1 MISVP
6 GRIVPGGV
14 GVPCFPDIES
24 LQGIQWVC
32 TRCDFCDEQ
41 LNECEICMPDAG
53 VLATVLLLVGL
64 FLLGL
69 EFFVPSFGMILVLAV
84 ISLIVSMWSAFKA
97 WWGVHPAFFWAYV
110 LMLVAGIPGS
120 LGLAV
125 TMIRKTRLGNRMIL
139 KPVAQSETISV
150 SPLEAFR
157 GKRGFAG
164 TLMTPGGIVVVESE
178 RFHAES
184 LGMLIEPQTPV
195 LVVGV
200 RGNRLVVRPVTDS
213 DTSESL
219 PSEVADNALSPSAQR
234 TGHTHAPDDRGLD
247 PLDFDDLQG

>member
-1 MISVP
+1 
-6 GRIVPGGV
+6 
-14 GVPCFPDIES
+14 
-24 LQGIQWVC
+24 
-32 TRCDFCDEQ
+32 
-41 LNECEICMPDAG
+41 MPDAG

-69 EFFVPSFGMILVLAV
+69 EFFVPSFGMILVLAAS
-84 ISLIVSMWSAFKA
+84 SLIVSVWSAYKA
-97 WWGVHPAFFWAYV
+97 WWGVHPTFFWAYFLV
-110 LMLVAGIPGS
+110 LVAGIPGS

-139 KPVAQSETISV
+139 KPVTPQETI
-150 SPLEAFR
+150 PLNPLDALR
-157 GKRGFAG
+157 GKRGIAG
-164 TLMTPGGIVVVESE
+164 TLMTPGGIVVVDSE

-200 RGNRLVVRPVTDS
+200 RANRLVVRPVTE
-213 DTSESL
+213 SEIAESV
-219 PSEVADNALSPSAQR
+219 PSEVAGNSLSASGQR
-234 TGHTHAPDDRGLD
+234 TGPTHSPDDRGID

>member
-1 MISVP
+1 
-6 GRIVPGGV
+6 
-14 GVPCFPDIES
+14 
-24 LQGIQWVC
+24 
-32 TRCDFCDEQ
+32 
-41 LNECEICMPDAG
+41 MPDAG

-84 ISLIVSMWSAFKA
+84 ISLIVSVWSAFKA
-97 WWGVHPAFFWAYV
+97 WWGVHPGFFWAYV
-110 LMLVAGIPGS
+110 LMLVAGVPGS

-139 KPVAQSETISV
+139 KPVSQAETNSL
-150 SPLEAFR
+150 SPLEALR
-157 GKRGFAG
+157 GKRGIAG
-164 TLMTPGGIVVVESE
+164 TLMTPGGIVVVDSD

-184 LGMLIEPQTPV
+184 VGMLIEAQTPV

-200 RGNRLVVRPVTDS
+200 RGNRLVVRPMKDS
-213 DTSESL
+213 DTEEPATSDAAS
-219 PSEVADNALSPSAQR
+219 DALTPASQR
-234 TGHTHAPDDRGLD
+234 PRHLHAPDDRGID